1 MVNISQIQGASLTS
15 PRVNELVTTIGI
27 VTALNSNGF
36 YLQDPIGDGNIA
48 TSEGIFVFTD
58 SAPTV
63 SVGDRVEVNGRVTE
77 FTPSSRSND
86 LPVTEI
92 TSPTITVISS
102 GNPLPAPVIIG
113 SSGRIPP
120 DRIFDS
126 DNFTQF
132 NPNRDGIDFF
142 ESIEGMRVTIQN
154 PIAVSRTNRF
164 DEIYTLANG
173 GANATGVKNNPG
185 DRFGIIISPND
196 FNPQRIQIQLDSDV
210 LPNFTPGSLPVDVQ
224 NRFASVTGVVDYS
237 FGNYEV
243 IATEIPTLTP
253 NSQSLPRETTNLVA
267 SADQLTIASYN
278 VENLDPNDNDGDRDI
293 AEGKFDSIA
302 AQIVNNLGSPDIIA
316 LQEIQDNSGSADN
329 GVVNANQT
337 YQTLINR
344 ITAAGGP
351 TYQFT
356 DLAPANNQDGGQ
368 PGGNIRVGYLYNPNR
383 VTLVP
388 NSVSRIGVGN
398 VDFNDS
404 RKSLVAKFTFNG
416 EEITLVNNHFASKG
430 GSSPLFGLAQ
440 PPINGNVQQREGQA
454 REVNNFVDGIL
465 ATDPNAKVVVLGD
478 LNEFEFFTPLTV
490 LKGGNA
496 PVLTNLTETLPKN
509 QRYTYNFQGN
519 AQALDHI
526 LVSNNLTTATE
537 YDVVHI
543 NSEYS
548 QQASDHDPMVAR
560 LRVPRKFTLQILHA
574 ADQEAGIPA
583 LDDAP
588 RFSAVLNALKN
599 QDANNDGNPDYPNT
613 VLLSSGDAYI
623 PGLFLD
629 ASGDPSLAPLLGKE
643 GRGRGDIIIQNELG
657 FQAIAFGN
665 HEFDLGTELVRSV
678 IAPDAAYPGA
688 NFPYLSAN
696 LDFSTDT
703 NLANLV
709 TPDGQEASKIPNK
722 IAGNT
727 IVTVNGE
734 KIGVVGATTPTLVS
748 ISSPGDVGIA
758 PPNPDDIAALARE
771 IQTSVDAL
779 LAANPDINK
788 VILLAHMQQIAIEE
802 QLATLLSRTI
812 SPSKRHKI

>member
-27 VTALNSNGF
+27 VTAFNSNGF

-126 DNFTQF
+126 DNFTPF

-196 FNPQRIQIQLDSDV
+196 FNPERIQIQLDSDV
-210 LPNFTPGSLPVDVQ
+210 LPNFTSGSLPVDVQ

-267 SADQLTIASYN
+267 SADQLTVASYN

-709 TPDGQEASKIPNK
+709 TPDGQEASTIPNK

-734 KIGVVGATTPTLVS
+734 KI
-748 ISSPGDVGIA
+748 
-758 PPNPDDIAALARE
+758 
-771 IQTSVDAL
+771 Q
-779 LAANPDINK
+779 
-788 VILLAHMQQIAIEE
+788 
-802 QLATLLSRTI
+802 
-812 SPSKRHKI
+812 